1 MHMMKCTSIFL
12 HSTLLMLACSSF
24 VFAAEQ
30 TPTQQHSHPWPWWHS
45 PHEHSFWWIFPLMFF
60 IFMIVMFIFMMRR
73 GGRGCMWCNRWM
85 DRPEYRD
92 STKRSLDETSESA
105 LDILNKRYA
114 KGEIEKQEYE
124 EKKAAI
130 SRSE

>member
-1 MHMMKCTSIFL
+1 MFKIKRALTFVHSALLIYASTS
-12 HSTLLMLACSSF
+12 S
-24 VFAAEQ
+24 VFAAEHVPVQ
-30 TPTQQHSHPWPWWHS
+30 PHSWPWWYATPMTH
-45 PHEHSFWWIFPLMFF
+45 FWWIFPFLFFVFMFVM
-60 IFMIVMFIFMMRR
+60 MILMMRR

-92 STKRSLDETSESA
+92 TMKRSLDESSESA

-114 KGEIEKQEYE
+114 KGEIDKQEYE
-124 EKKAAI
+124 EKRAVI

>member
-1 MHMMKCTSIFL
+1 
-12 HSTLLMLACSSF
+12 
-24 VFAAEQ
+24 
-30 TPTQQHSHPWPWWHS
+30 
-45 PHEHSFWWIFPLMFF
+45 
-60 IFMIVMFIFMMRR
+60 
-73 GGRGCMWCNRWM
+73 MWCNRWM

-92 STKRSLDETSESA
+92 SAKPSSDEASESA

-114 KGEIEKQEYE
+114 KGEIDKQEYE